1 MLNTS
6 CLIGSV
12 FCTHL
17 NSIKQV
23 FWSRNR
29 ELDCIV
35 APLHFLNSKKRQVST
50 VAFFQIKAVLVLCR
64 RTLKYSTGYVRTP
77 IYWKYCAH
85 VLFVVYIA
93 LYIQYFY
100 FTKEPGF
107 PMSNMLGLT
116 RLTYQSPGTRHEQ
129 NGIIFNRGSRHRV

>member
-6 CLIGSV
+6 CQIGSV
-12 FCTHL
+12 LCTHL

-77 IYWKYCAH
+77 IYWKYCGH
-85 VLFVVYIA
+85 VHFVV
-93 LYIQYFY
+93 YIQYFY

-129 NGIIFNRGSRHRV
+129 NGIIFNRGSRRRV